1 MRYSILI
8 GISIILL
15 ASGVS
20 EFAQANDWIDSANKS
35 VTLSKQDV
43 RAAASI
49 QKLVKRNKWQDIKK
63 QTERIK
69 NKILQRALTWQRY
82 AARNSGASYYDIVRF
97 MAERPNW
104 PSQRGLRQRAEEA
117 MTADMDPDRVVKW
130 FEDQAPM
137 TPDGGIR
144 LGAALLMLNKKPEAE
159 KVLQSTWVH
168 GNFGARQERQF
179 YKHYRRYLTRE
190 NHIERLERLL
200 WRGRYYPVRRML
212 MKVNKDYRALA
223 FARITLRRYRG
234 AVDRAIS
241 KVPEKLINHPGLVF
255 ERLRWRRR
263 KGRDL
268 DARKLLENLP
278 ENLSHPER
286 WWQEKAL
293 LARRALH
300 AGHIS
305 EAYKLV
311 KDHRLQKGEG
321 FVEGEWL
328 AGWIALR
335 FLKES
340 KPAFK
345 HFVALFEAAKYPI
358 SRARGAYWAGRAAE
372 AMEKPELSN
381 IWFDK
386 AAIYSMTYYGQLA
399 AAKKSTDKHIQFPPS
414 PVNGSKDVEKFE
426 ADEIVSVV
434 RVLAS
439 AGLFDLLRPF
449 IRKLNKEDASPA
461 WRGNVAKL
469 ARQSGRPDLA
479 IYTAKQAYRDGITLA
494 EEGYP
499 VLLISEKSTMD
510 VAFLHALI
518 RQESAFNIKAV
529 SHAGARGLMQIMPA
543 TAKRV
548 AKKYKLPYRRKNL
561 TTDTEYNLQLGQAY
575 LSGLLEQYN
584 GSYVL
589 SLAAYNA
596 GLKRANRWIK
606 RNGDPRDKNVDAI
619 DWVEMIPY
627 RETRN
632 YVQRVIENLHVYRK
646 RLNQTEIVFDPEGDL
661 RR

>member
-1 MRYSILI
+1 MSIPLRYFILI
-8 GISIILL
+8 GISVFFL
-15 ASGVS
+15 AGN
-20 EFAQANDWIDSANKS
+20 FAWANDTAKP
-35 VTLSKQDV
+35 VTLSKQDI
-43 RAAASI
+43 RTAGSI
-49 QKLVKRNKWQDIKK
+49 QKLVKRSKWQDVKK
-63 QTERIK
+63 QTKRIK
-69 NKILQRALTWQRY
+69 NKVLQRALTWQRY
-82 AARNSGASYYDIVRF
+82 AARNSGASYYEIVQF
-97 MAERPNW
+97 MTKRPNW
-104 PSQRGLRQRAEEA
+104 PSQRRLRQRAEEA
-117 MTADMDPDRVVKW
+117 MTENIDPELVIKW

-144 LGAALLMLNKKPEAE
+144 LGAALLKIGNKAEAE
-159 KVLQSTWVH
+159 KVLQQTWVH

-179 YKHYRRYLTRE
+179 YKRYRRYLTRE

-200 WRGRYYPVRRML
+200 WKGRYYPVRRML

-241 KVPEKLINHPGLVF
+241 KVPEKLINHQGLVF
-255 ERLRWRRR
+255 ERMRWRRR

-278 ENLSHPER
+278 DELSHPER
-286 WWQEKAL
+286 WWREKAL

-300 AGHIS
+300 AGHIT
-305 EAYKLV
+305 EAYKLA
-311 KDHRLQKGEG
+311 KDHRLKKGQG

-328 AGWIALR
+328 AGWISLR

-340 KPAFK
+340 KSAFK

-358 SRARGAYWAGRAAE
+358 SRARGAYWAGRAA
-372 AMEKPELSN
+372 AALDKPELSKV
-381 IWFDK
+381 WFDK
-386 AAIYSMTYYGQLA
+386 AAAYPMTYYGQLA
-399 AAKKSTDKHIQFPPS
+399 TAKNSTDEQIQFPPS
-414 PVNGSKDVEKFE
+414 PVNGKQESQEFE
-426 ADEIVSVV
+426 ADELVGVV
-434 RVLAS
+434 RVLAK
-439 AGLFDLLRPF
+439 AELFDLLRPF
-449 IRKLNKEDASPA
+449 IRTLNKADASPA
-461 WRGNVAKL
+461 RRANVAKL

-499 VLLISEKSTMD
+499 ILPISKKSD
-510 VAFLHALI
+510 IDAALLHALI
-518 RQESAFNIKAV
+518 RQESAFNIKAI

-548 AKKYKLPYRRKNL
+548 AKKHKLPYRRKNL

-575 LSGLLEQYN
+575 LSSLMEQYK

-596 GLKRANRWIK
+596 GPKRANQWIK
-606 RNGDPRDKNVDAI
+606 RNGDPRDKKVDAI
-619 DWVEMIPY
+619 DWVEMIPF

-646 RLNQTEIVFDPEGDL
+646 RLNQTEIAFNPEGDL
-661 RR
+661 GR

>member
-1 MRYSILI
+1 MRQSILI
-8 GISIILL
+8 GISVLIL
-15 ASGVS
+15 AGNFTGGNAWADDAPAPIV
-20 EFAQANDWIDSANKS
+20 
-35 VTLSKQDV
+35 LSKQDV
-43 RAAASI
+43 RTAATI
-49 QKLVKRNKWQDIKK
+49 QKLVKRSKWPEIKK
-63 QTERIK
+63 HTQKIK
-69 NKILQRALTWQRY
+69 NKTLQRILTWQRY
-82 AARNSGASYYDIVRF
+82 EARNSGASYYDIVQF
-97 MAERPNW
+97 IADNPNW
-104 PSQRGLRQRAEEA
+104 PSQRRLRQRAEES
-117 MTADMDPDRVVKW
+117 MTENIDPERVIKW
-130 FEDQAPM
+130 FEDKPPM

-144 LGAALLMLNKKPEAE
+144 LGAALLKTGNKPEAE
-159 KVLQSTWVH
+159 KVLQRTWVH

-179 YKHYRRYLTRE
+179 YKRYRRYLTRE
-190 NHIERLERLL
+190 NHVDRLERLL
-200 WRGRYYPVRRML
+200 WKGRYYPVRRML

-241 KVPEKLINHPGLVF
+241 KVPEKLLNSQGLVF

-263 KGRDL
+263 KGRDVE
-268 DARKLLENLP
+268 ARKLLENLP

-286 WWQEKAL
+286 WWREKAL

-305 EAYKLV
+305 EAYKLA
-311 KDHRLQKGEG
+311 KDHRLHKGQG

-328 AGWIALR
+328 AGWISLR

-340 KPAFK
+340 KQAFQ
-345 HFVALFEAAKYPI
+345 HFVALFDAAKYPI
-358 SRARGAYWAGRAAE
+358 SRSRGAYWAGRAAE
-372 AMEKPELSN
+372 AMDKPEISKL
-381 IWFDK
+381 WFDK
-386 AAIYSMTYYGQLA
+386 AAAYPMTYYGQLA
-399 AAKKSTDKHIQFPPS
+399 TAKKATDESIQFPPA
-414 PVNGSKDVEKFE
+414 PINDNKETKKFA
-426 ADEIVSVV
+426 ADELVGVV
-434 RVLAS
+434 RVLAK
-439 AGLFDLLRPF
+439 AELFDLMRPF
-449 IRKLNKEDASPA
+449 IRTLNKEDASPG
-461 WRGNVAKL
+461 WRANVAKL

-479 IYTAKQAYRDGITLA
+479 IYTAKQAYRNGITLA

-499 VLLISEKSTMD
+499 ILPVSEKSELD
-510 VAFLHALI
+510 AALLHALI
-518 RQESAFNIKAV
+518 RQESAFNIKAI

-548 AKKYKLPYRRKNL
+548 AKKHKLPYRRQNL
-561 TTDTEYNLQLGQAY
+561 TTDIEYNLQLGQAY
-575 LSGLLEQYN
+575 LTGLLEQYN

-596 GLKRANRWIK
+596 GPRRANQWIK

-619 DWVEMIPY
+619 DWVEMIPF

-646 RLNQTEIVFDPEGDL
+646 RLNQTEIDFNPEGDL